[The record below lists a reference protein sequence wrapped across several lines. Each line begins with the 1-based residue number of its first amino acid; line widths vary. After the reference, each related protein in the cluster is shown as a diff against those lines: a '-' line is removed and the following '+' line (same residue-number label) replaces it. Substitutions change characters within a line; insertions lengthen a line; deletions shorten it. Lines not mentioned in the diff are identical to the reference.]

1 MQNITKKFI
10 VSIVTIAFAATLGIP
25 TTSAATAAELQ
36 AQINALLATIQA
48 LQAQLGTVQGTTGT
62 GTGACAGIS
71 FTRTLKL
78 GMSGTDVKC
87 MQTILNQS
95 ADTQVSASGSGAP
108 GYETTY
114 FGAKT
119 KAAVI
124 VFQQKYASEVLT
136 PVGLTAGTGLV
147 GAKTVAKLNT
157 LIGATGGTGGTGT
170 VIPTLPTASGLSVAL
185 ASDNAV
191 AGTIISDGAS
201 AVAGSQALIPY
212 LKLNFSTPAGTSAKV
227 TTLKLQRLGVCSD
240 TDIPNAYLFDGN
252 TKVAEM
258 TSLSLGVMT
267 FVNPAGLFTV
277 SGFKTLTVKA
287 DLYNDASAGKTI
299 GLGVVSAAS
308 IVTDASAVNGTFPIN
323 GNLMTTA
330 VVTDFGRLTVA
341 TTTNS
346 ATVDPGTTGWEAA
359 RINLTA
365 ANQKIKLYS
374 IKFLQLGSVQKADIA
389 NLALYNGATQLGT
402 TQASLASDG
411 TVTFDLSS
419 APLEIAAGLTKTV
432 ALRIDVVGGSTR
444 NIQFSLQRSSDIVA
458 IDANYGVSVNPDTS
472 LGTYSVLISTAASVT
487 SGNLTISKSIDS
499 PSGNVAL
506 SSTNVTLAKFDVKAV
521 GEDIKVTSMVL
532 KVASSSAATW
542 NAINN
547 VKLFYDGYQV
557 GALVNIA
564 YGTNNT
570 IYPSFTVPA
579 GQTKV
584 LSIVADIQGGTVS
597 TNGAIVSGSKITA
610 SLETGASN
618 AQRMTSLG
626 AFSFPS
632 ASNAGNELTVSA
644 AALSVAKNYS
654 VGNISTV
661 YNVQG
666 ITIGSWLL
674 TAGSAEGID
683 VSRLEVTDASTSVST
698 STGVNSLGKAF
709 TNLKMYY
716 GSTQLGS
723 TVVPGSGDAAQTK
736 YSFYPSGFSLV
747 AGQTVRL
754 DLKADVLSTNLT
766 WTNTNAVQLSAA
778 DGTGKITTNASN
790 IGTAGAATGQGITL
804 NSAGMLTG
812 ALDSSSPEASMVA
825 MGDSAKVLGVW
836 KLTAD
841 SIEDLT
847 VSQIIVTNRA
857 VATSSSNV
865 GTMTLYCGDAQF
877 GASQSGLI
885 YNAGLYGGT
894 YYAAFGSTAGTCII
908 PKGSS
913 KTITLK
919 GDITTYGAGAASGQY
934 LQFAL
939 SVPFP
944 INGNSTNDIIARGA
958 GGYASTTARSTST
971 ANPVYTYRTSL
982 TSSLA
987 CNGVCTA
994 RSRSATDKIASLTLT
1009 GTALVD
1015 GLFRVGIDVPDDS
1028 SANASTNAVGG
1039 LDGKQGAYASDTCFY
1054 ASTTAL
1060 DGSYSIAYQ
1069 ASTSVATTTYLVINT
1084 GVDLNPYSKLS
1095 VWLYPHGT
1103 STARTVFTAATSSGN
1118 AYAQR
1123 ITSVSSGV
1131 LTIGKWNRVELDL
1144 VASSSPV
1151 MYVGVALPTQYTV
1164 NTNDNF
1170 FSSPIT
1176 RILVDGVKA
1185 YNDSITVT
1193 LGGNA
1198 STSGNG
1204 QPIYLKTAGNTT
1216 KAADFYDSNN
1226 NIVELIPSAE
1236 IAVGSTPQ
1244 TFDLI
1249 SDTTTLIELGVSG
1262 ISRTLSMSISLG
1274 SVSTAGVI
1282 TAGGFRWY
1290 DQAVAATSPITWM
1303 GGASPIS
1310 VTISLGSGI

>member
-10 VSIVTIAFAATLGIP
+10 VSIVTIAFAFTIAAP
-25 TTSAATAAELQ
+25 ASAATVEELQ
-36 AQINALLATIQA
+36 AQIAALLAQIQT
-48 LQAQLGTVQGTTGT
+48 LQAQLGTVQTGTTGT

-95 ADTQVSASGSGAP
+95 ADTQVSVSGSGSP

-119 KAAVI
+119 KAAVV

-136 PVGLTAGTGLV
+136 PIGLTAGTGLV

-170 VIPTLPTASGLSVAL
+170 VTPTLPTASGLTVTVA
-185 ASDNAV
+185 ADNAV
-191 AGTIISDGAS
+191 SGTIISDGGTN
-201 AVAGSQALIPY
+201 VAGSQALIPF

-240 TDIPNAYLFDGN
+240 SDITNAYLFDGN

-277 SGFKTLTVKA
+277 SGFKTLTVKG

-330 VVTDFGRLTVA
+330 VVTDFGRLQVA

-346 ATVDPGTTGWEAA
+346 ATVDPGATGWEAA

-365 ANQKIKLYS
+365 GSQKIKLYS
-374 IKFLQLGSVQKADIA
+374 IKFLQLGSIQKADIA
-389 NLALYNGATQLGT
+389 NLALYTGATQLGT
-402 TQASLASDG
+402 TQATMASDG

-419 APLEIAAGLTKTV
+419 APLEIAAGLTKTL
-432 ALRIDVVGGSTR
+432 ALRVDVIGGSTR
-444 NIQFSLQRSSDIVA
+444 SIQFSLQRSSDIVA
-458 IDANYGVSVNPDTS
+458 VDSNYGVSVNPDTGTI
-472 LGTYSVLISTAASVT
+472 GTYSVLISTAASVT

-499 PSGNVAL
+499 PSGNVAR

-521 GEDIKVTSMVL
+521 GEDIKLSTLIFKIASTS
-532 KVASSSAATW
+532 ASVWSK
-542 NAINN
+542 INN
-547 VKLFYDGYQV
+547 AKIFYDGYQV
-557 GALVNIA
+557 GALVNLTA
-564 YGTNNT
+564 GGNET
-570 IYPSFTVPA
+570 IYPNITIPV

-584 LSIVADIQGGTVS
+584 ISVVADISQSSSS
-597 TNGAIVSGSKITA
+597 TDLGSGSKITA
-610 SLETGASN
+610 YLETGASN

-626 AFSFPS
+626 AFGFPS
-632 ASNAGNELTVSA
+632 AENAGNELTVSA

-654 VGNISTV
+654 VGDISTV

-666 ITIGSWLL
+666 ITIGSWNL

-683 VSRLEVTDASTSVST
+683 ISRIEVTDASTSVST
-698 STGVNSLGKAF
+698 STAQNSLGKAF

-723 TVVPGSGDAAQTK
+723 TVVPGSADLAQTK
-736 YSFYPSGFSLV
+736 YSFYPSSFSLV

-754 DLKADVLSTNLT
+754 DLKADVLSSNLT
-766 WTNTNAVQLSAA
+766 WTNTNASQISAV
-778 DGTGKITTNASN
+778 DGTGKITTNAAN
-790 IGTAGAATGQGITL
+790 VTGPHGVAAGQGITL
-804 NSAGMLTG
+804 NAAGILTG

-825 MGDSAKVLGVW
+825 MGDTAKTLGIW
-836 KLTAD
+836 KLTAN
-841 SIEDLT
+841 SVEDLT
-847 VSQIIVTNRA
+847 VSQIVVTNRA

-877 GASQSGLI
+877 GSSQGSLI
-885 YNAGLYGGT
+885 YSAALYGGT
-894 YYAAFGSTAGTCII
+894 YYAAFSSSAGTCVI

-919 GDITTYGAGAASGQY
+919 GDITSYGAGATSGQY

-939 SVPFP
+939 SVPYP

-987 CNGVCTA
+987 CNGACTS
-994 RSRSATDKIASLTLT
+994 RTRSATDKIASLTLT

-1015 GLFRVGIDVPDDS
+1015 GLFRAGLTDVNDDAI
-1028 SANASTNAVGG
+1028 ANASTNQNGNLAGQVGS
-1039 LDGKQGAYASDTCFY
+1039 YASDTCFY
-1054 ASTTAL
+1054 ASNTAL
-1060 DGSYSIAYQ
+1060 DGGLSIAYV
-1069 ASTSVATTTYLVINT
+1069 ASTSVATTTYVLIYT
-1084 GVDLNPYSKLS
+1084 GDLNSYSKLS
-1095 VWLYPHGT
+1095 LWLYPHG
-1103 STARTVFTAATSSGN
+1103 SGTARTVFTAATNTGN
-1118 AYAQR
+1118 AYIQR
-1123 ITSVSSGV
+1123 IASTTTGT
-1131 LTIGKWNRVELDL
+1131 LTIGKWNRVELNL
-1144 VASSSPV
+1144 VASTSAPT
-1151 MYVGVALPTQYTV
+1151 YVGVAFPDQ
-1164 NTNDNF
+1164 DASGGNF
-1170 FSSPIT
+1170 YSSHLT
-1176 RILVDGVKA
+1176 RILVDAVKA

-1193 LGGNA
+1193 FGGNA
-1198 STSGNG
+1198 SSSGNG
-1204 QPIYLKTAGNTT
+1204 QPIYLKTTGNQT
-1216 KAADFYDSNN
+1216 KAADYFDSINST
-1226 NIVELIPSAE
+1226 VELVPSAE

-1249 SDTTTLIELGVSG
+1249 SDTTTLIDIGQSG

-1290 DQAVAATSPITWM
+1290 DQAVVATSPITWM
-1303 GGASPIS
+1303 GGATPIS

>member
-1 MQNITKKFI
+1 MQNITKKII
-10 VSIVTIAFAATLGIP
+10 VSIVTIAFAFTIVSPASAV
-25 TTSAATAAELQ
+25 TTAELQ
-36 AQINALLATIQA
+36 AQIAALLAQIQA
-48 LQAQLGTVQGTTGT
+48 LQAQLGTAQTGTTGT
-62 GTGACAGIS
+62 GTGACAGIA

-95 ADTQVSASGSGAP
+95 AETQVSASGSGSP

-170 VIPTLPTASGLSVAL
+170 VTPTLPTASGLSVAL
-185 ASDNAV
+185 AADNAV
-191 AGTIISDGAS
+191 SGTIISDGAS

-240 TDIPNAYLFDGN
+240 SDIPNAYLFDGN

-277 SGFKTLTVKA
+277 SGFKTITVKA

-299 GLGVVSAAS
+299 GLGLVSAAS

-346 ATVDPGTTGWEAA
+346 ATVDPGTTGWEAI
-359 RINLTA
+359 RVNLTA

-374 IKFLQLGSVQKADIA
+374 IKFLQLGSVQKADVA
-389 NLALYNGATQLGT
+389 NLALYSGATQIGT

-419 APLEIAAGLTKTV
+419 APFEIAAGLTKTV
-432 ALRIDVVGGSTR
+432 ALRLDVVGGSTR
-444 NIQFSLQRSSDIVA
+444 TIQFSLQRSSDIVA
-458 IDANYGVSVNPDTS
+458 IDANYNVNVTPDTS
-472 LGTYSVLISTAASVT
+472 LGTYSVLISTAATVT

-521 GEDIKVTSMVL
+521 GEDIKITSMVL
-532 KVASSSAATW
+532 KVASTSATAW
-542 NAINN
+542 NKINN

-557 GALVNIA
+557 GSLVNVT
-564 YGTNNT
+564 YGMNET
-570 IYPSFTVPA
+570 IYPNFTVPV
-579 GQTKV
+579 GQTKII
-584 LSIVADIQGGTVS
+584 SIVADIQGGT
-597 TNGAIVSGSKITA
+597 GATAVISGSKITA
-610 SLETGASN
+610 YLEAGTSN

-626 AFSFPS
+626 AFGFPS
-632 ASNAGNELTVSA
+632 GENSGNELTVSA
-644 AALSVAKNYS
+644 AALSAAKNFS
-654 VGNISTV
+654 VGDLSMV

-683 VSRLEVTDASTSVST
+683 VSRIEVTDASSSVST
-698 STGVNSLGKAF
+698 STAINSLGKAF

-723 TVVPGSGDAAQTK
+723 TVVPGTSDAAQTK
-736 YSFYPSGFSLV
+736 YSFYPSGFSMV
-747 AGQTVRL
+747 AGQTVKL
-754 DLKADVLSTNLT
+754 ELKADVLSGAT

-778 DGTGKITTNASN
+778 DGTGKITTQASN
-790 IGTAGAATGQGITL
+790 IGTAGSAAGQGITL
-804 NSAGMLTG
+804 NTAGILTG
-812 ALDSSSPEASMVA
+812 ALDSSSPEASLVA
-825 MGDSAKVLGVW
+825 MGDSAKTLGIW
-836 KLTAD
+836 KLTAN
-841 SIEDLT
+841 SVEDLT
-847 VSQIIVTNRA
+847 VSQVIVTNRA

-865 GTMTLYCGDAQF
+865 ANLTLYCGDAQF
-877 GASQSGLI
+877 GVSQYGLI
-885 YNAGLYGGT
+885 YNAALYGGT
-894 YYAAFGSTAGTCII
+894 YYGAFSSSAGTCVI

-913 KTITLK
+913 RTITLK
-919 GDITTYGAGAASGQY
+919 GDITTYGAGATSAQY

-939 SVPFP
+939 SVPSP

-987 CNGVCTA
+987 CNGACTS
-994 RSRSATDKIASLTLT
+994 RSRSATDKIASLTLS

-1015 GLFRVGIDVPDDS
+1015 GLFRASLAEGTLDDAVVGWAS
-1028 SANASTNAVGG
+1028 SVADTINTTTNCTFSASSTS
-1039 LDGKQGAYASDTCFY
+1039 LDGSASIY
-1054 ASTTAL
+1054 YSASTTL
-1060 DGSYSIAYQ
+1060 K
-1069 ASTSVATTTYLVINT
+1069 ATTTWVMGYI
-1084 GVDLNPYSKLS
+1084 GDISSYSKLS
-1095 VWLYPHGT
+1095 LWLYSVT
-1103 STARTVFTAATSSGN
+1103 STARTVFLTGVTSTRAFLDQAASTTSG
-1118 AYAQR
+1118 A
-1123 ITSVSSGV
+1123 
-1131 LTIGKWNRVELDL
+1131 LTTYKWNRVELNIP
-1144 VASSSPV
+1144 AGTNSTTT
-1151 MYVGVALPTQYTV
+1151 YVGVALPTQDV
-1164 NTNDNF
+1164 NG
-1170 FSSPIT
+1170 SAA
-1176 RILVDGVKA
+1176 ILIDGIKA
-1185 YNDSITVT
+1185 YNDSISVT

-1198 STSGNG
+1198 SSSGNG

-1216 KAADFYDSNN
+1216 KAADFYDSINN
-1226 NIVELIPSAE
+1226 KVILVPSSE
-1236 IAVGSTPQ
+1236 IAIGATPQ

-1249 SDTTTLIELGVSG
+1249 SDTTTLIDIAVSG

-1282 TAGGFRWY
+1282 TAGGYRWY
-1290 DQAVAATSPITWM
+1290 DQAVVATSPITWM
-1303 GGASPIS
+1303 SGASPIS